1 MSYPIY
7 LVRDREEKFMTEKK
21 LLKVKKLPKVDEMTT
36 TLAMVFAGD
45 EEDYPL
51 KYPQWALDEEKELY
65 GTTVIDRVGAGLVYA
80 TYEWCK
86 EDEGLTEEQAVEAV
100 RNRILFNKF
109 MD

>member
-1 MSYPIY
+1 MSYPIC
-7 LVRDREEKFMTEKK
+7 LMRDSEEKFMTKKK
-21 LLKVKKLPKVDEMTT
+21 LLKVKKLPKVDEMTAS
-36 TLAMVFAGD
+36 LALMFAGD

-65 GTTVIDRVGAGLVYA
+65 GTTVIDRVGTGLVYA
-80 TYEWCK
+80 TYEYCIN
-86 EDEGLTEEQAVEAV
+86 DGLTEGQAVEAV